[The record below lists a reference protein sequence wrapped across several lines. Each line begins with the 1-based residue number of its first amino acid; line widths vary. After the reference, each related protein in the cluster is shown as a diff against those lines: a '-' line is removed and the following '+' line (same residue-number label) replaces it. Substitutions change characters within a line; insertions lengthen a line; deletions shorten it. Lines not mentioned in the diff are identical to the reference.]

1 MNVGVLVLALLL
13 LQEQQPEPA
22 ARKVNVT
29 KAYYLAAPN
38 WRSNAVEKAVE
49 GDEVT
54 VLGTEGKYSKVRLK
68 KKDLTAWIESTALVT
83 PEKFIRSEADEKVGT
98 KASAQAMEAQRG
110 VNEDMEREYR
120 SQGGAARDQSY
131 KDLDAWLLRPTY
143 FSDREKL
150 VARLKEFQKEGKLGE
165 HSPVK

>member
-13 LQEQQPEPA
+13 PQDQPDPA

-29 KAYYLAAPN
+29 
-38 WRSNAVEKAVE
+38 NAWYIKEPKSLSEVIEKAQE

-54 VLGTEGKYSKVRLK
+54 VLGTEGKYSKVKLK
-68 KKDLTAWIESTALVT
+68 KKDLTAYITSTSLVT
-83 PEKFIRSEADEKVGT
+83 PEKFVRSSEDEKVGS

-110 VNEDMEREYR
+110 VNEDMERKYR
-120 SQGGAARDQSY
+120 SQGGAEREQSF
-131 KDLDAWLLRPTY
+131 KDLDAWLARPTY
-143 FSDREKL
+143 FSDRAQL

-165 HSPVK
+165 FSPVK